1 MDRVVLVHIPA
12 AYLNSTPIY
21 TWHGIATMQN
31 KEDRRRSSEKEVR
44 RRMEGAYL
52 KQLSVLFHLSRTH
65 ILRVLFLS
73 VFTLTVHNFFPYT
86 SKEQL
91 FCLLSC
97 HKTLVFSSV
106 FCLAVSVF
114 FYLSTRPRPVLFLNY
129 SCYRPSSERRCSYE
143 ICEYFLRR
151 NGKFSEKSQEFMK
164 GIYNKSGLGDETYGP
179 NFLFGT
185 EDHATHESAV
195 EELTEGMYAT
205 VDSLLK
211 KTGVPV
217 PLIDTVIVSC
227 GMFAPSPSLS
237 AFLVNSF
244 GFDPAV
250 KTYNLGGMGCG
261 SGAISIDLAS
271 RLMSSS
277 RRLRYALVI
286 VTESVSLN
294 WYFGADRS
302 MLVTNC
308 IFRAGCAAMLLTND
322 PSRRSQAKLQL
333 LQSFRTNEGA
343 DDLSYR
349 AAYQVQ

>member
-1 MDRVVLVHIPA
+1 
-12 AYLNSTPIY
+12 
-21 TWHGIATMQN
+21 
-31 KEDRRRSSEKEVR
+31 
-44 RRMEGAYL
+44 MEGACL
-52 KQLSVLFHLSRTH
+52 KQLSAFFHLSPTH
-65 ILRVLFLS
+65 ILQVLFLS
-73 VFTLTVHNFFPYT
+73 VLALAGHSLFLPYMST
-86 SKEQL
+86 EQL
-91 FCLLSC
+91 FRLLSC
-97 HKTLVFSSV
+97 HKILVLSFV
-106 FCLAVSVF
+106 FCFAVSLF
-114 FYLSTRPRPVLFLNY
+114 FYLSTRPRPVLLLNY

-151 NGKFSEKSQEFMK
+151 NGRFSEKSEEFMK

-179 NFLFGT
+179 NFIFGS
-185 EDHATHESAV
+185 EKHASHDSAV

-205 VDSLLK
+205 VESVLK

-217 PLIDTVIVSC
+217 SLVDTVIVSC

-237 AFLVNSF
+237 SFLVNRF

-294 WYFGADRS
+294 WYFGSDRS

-308 IFRAGCAAMLLTND
+308 IFRAGCAAVLLTND
-322 PSRRSQAKLQL
+322 PSRRSQAKLRL
-333 LQSFRTNEGA
+333 LRSFRTNEGA

-349 AAYQVQ
+349 AAYQAQL